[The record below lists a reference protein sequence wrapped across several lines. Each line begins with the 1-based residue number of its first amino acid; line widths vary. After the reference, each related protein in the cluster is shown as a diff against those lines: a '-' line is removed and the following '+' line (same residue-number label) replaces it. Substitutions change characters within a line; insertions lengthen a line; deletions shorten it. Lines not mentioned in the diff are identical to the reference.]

1 MRFDDEIKYCIL
13 LEMARN
19 LKEKGGLSEEEYQ
32 EVKAMLFEKYNP
44 PVTALL
50 LEYRGKQR

>member
-50 LEYRGKQR
+50 LE